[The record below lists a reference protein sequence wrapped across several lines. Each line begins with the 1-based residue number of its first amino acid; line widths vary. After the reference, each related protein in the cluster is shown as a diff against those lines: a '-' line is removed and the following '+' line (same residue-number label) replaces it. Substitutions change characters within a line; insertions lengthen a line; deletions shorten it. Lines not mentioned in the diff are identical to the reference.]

1 MEPRGP
7 GDTEPGPDVEIH
19 RTKEKSR
26 SQEKVEHWQN
36 TTGEKDIAKPV
47 EHLWSTKDDGKRD
60 SGKAEH
66 RAAGDQLRRQHR

>member
-1 MEPRGP
+1 MEPRGA
-7 GDTEPGPDVEIH
+7 GDTEPDPDVEIH
-19 RTKEKSR
+19 RTEEKSGT
-26 SQEKVEHWQN
+26 QEKVEHRQN

-66 RAAGDQLRRQHR
+66 RAAGDQLRRQYR